1 MNHRSSRAH
10 CLLMLSLT
18 QSKGASGNE
27 VESFLAMADL
37 GGSEQVLKSEVAS
50 LSVQAGGY
58 LQADTRLKEAVNI
71 NLGLLALKTC
81 IRHLVDKMGYV
92 PYQNSR
98 LTMMMSAVLASDCRT
113 AVVVTGSSERRNA
126 LETMLTLRFGEECSQ
141 VVQTSSSSIAAAAR
155 AIKAIDLEIEKV

>member
-1 MNHRSSRAH
+1 
-10 CLLMLSLT
+10 
-18 QSKGASGNE
+18 
-27 VESFLAMADL
+27 MADL
-37 GGSEQVLKSEVAS
+37 GGSEQVLKSDVAS

-81 IRHLVDKMGYV
+81 IRHLVDKSGYV

-141 VVQTSSSSIAAAAR
+141 VVQTSTSRCAPAVLAR
-155 AIKAIDLEIEKV
+155 RLRPRLVASASVRLCPARLCQR